1 MVSGAEMLSRIMAL
15 FEGRHT
21 ALQRYGLLLVYSILM
36 LWLVVTWAGWV
47 LIFAGVGQVEQT
59 TTGIPA
65 SPWQVVYYVGVTITA
80 LGQGDFVAVSGIG
93 QAATMLCALNGLVY
107 LFGKNAGFGTDSFLI
122 DVAGRVEQTTQQHFS
137 YPVLHYFHSEHR
149 RTALSPSVARLDEA
163 LMLTLNTAPPEAD
176 LSPAVPLVLRMTR
189 GFLEAISPTFIE
201 PANAAPSIPPD
212 HDADWAVTPE
222 IGWEQ
227 FSAHRRLLKGF
238 VETEAWSWDDVGSTD
253 SPT

>member
-15 FEGRHT
+15 IGVMVLSVTAVDVLATTASISEPGGKLTRSYGDRLWAFGR
-21 ALQRYGLLLVYSILM
+21 R
-36 LWLVVTWAGWV
+36 WV
-47 LIFAGVGQVEQT
+47 RGT
-59 TTGIPA
+59 S
-65 SPWQVVYYVGVTITA
+65 SPCR
-80 LGQGDFVAVSGIG
+80 VS
-93 QAATMLCALNGLVY
+93 ARPPRCCA
-107 LFGKNAGFGTDSFLI
+107 FLI
-122 DVAGRVEQTTQQHFS
+122 EVAGRVEQTTQQHFS

-201 PANAAPSIPPD
+201 PANAAPSIPRD

-238 VETEAWSWDDVGSTD
+238 VETEAWTWDDVGSTD